1 MKQLFV
7 LLLAVAAMVSC
18 SKNESVTGPDVPADG
33 VEIKASSM
41 VRTIESKAPFEG
53 AISATQNLTAK
64 VLISTVTGD
73 YSSPIHNGTLTFTQ
87 AGTSTGFT
95 PAVYYPSSTADSP
108 VYLVGLYPSTGW
120 GNVQNSNEIEY
131 TFDGSQ
137 DVMAAAEVSGTK
149 ALAQADTHPAFT
161 FNHLLTKL
169 NLSVKAESAEAAAA
183 WGKVTEITLEQA
195 GEKTPKN
202 QMKVAL
208 NTGTATF
215 PYEGTG
221 TFSFYAKDGDAYT
234 DNAFTA
240 QAKELT
246 TDLTEIAYAL
256 VAPITADG
264 TKDFKLRVKTQ
275 KGSEAEVISMVD
287 IDLTAKEGST
297 LGDTKGQAFA
307 LTLTFK
313 ATEITPSA
321 TVADWIEGGSA
332 GAEIQ

>member
-1 MKQLFV
+1 MKRLFV
-7 LLLAVAAMVSC
+7 SLLAVVAMASC
-18 SKNESVTGPDVPADG
+18 SKNEPAAGPEAPTDG
-33 VEIKASSM
+33 VEIKASSKA
-41 VRTIESKAPFEG
+41 RTIESKAPFDG
-53 AISATQNLTAK
+53 DISATQNLTAK
-64 VLISTVTGD
+64 VLISTATGD

-87 AGTSTGFT
+87 SGAATGFT

-108 VYLVGLYPSTGW
+108 VYLVGLYPDTGW

-149 ALAQADTHPAFT
+149 AKAQANEHPAFT

-169 NLSVKAESAEAAAA
+169 NLSVKAESAAAAAA
-183 WGKVTEITLEQA
+183 WGKVTEITLAQA
-195 GEKTPKN
+195 EEKTPKS

-208 NTGTATF
+208 STGTATF

-221 TFSFYAKDGDAYT
+221 ALSFYAKDGDAYT
-234 DNAFTA
+234 ETAFTA
-240 QAKELT
+240 QTKELT

-264 TKDFKLRVKTQ
+264 TKDFTLTVKTQ
-275 KGSEAEVISMVD
+275 KDGEAEVSSTVD
-287 IDLTAKEGST
+287 INLTAKEGST

-313 ATEITPSA
+313 ATEIQAKA
-321 TVADWIEGGSA
+321 TVGAWVDGGSA

>member
-1 MKQLFV
+1 
-7 LLLAVAAMVSC
+7 
-18 SKNESVTGPDVPADG
+18 
-33 VEIKASSM
+33 
-41 VRTIESKAPFEG
+41 
-53 AISATQNLTAK
+53 
-64 VLISTVTGD
+64 
-73 YSSPIHNGTLTFTQ
+73 
-87 AGTSTGFT
+87 
-95 PAVYYPSSTADSP
+95 
-108 VYLVGLYPSTGW
+108 
-120 GNVQNSNEIEY
+120 
-131 TFDGSQ
+131 
-137 DVMAAAEVSGTK
+137 
-149 ALAQADTHPAFT
+149 
-161 FNHLLTKL
+161 
-169 NLSVKAESAEAAAA
+169 
-183 WGKVTEITLEQA
+183 
-195 GEKTPKN
+195 
-202 QMKVAL
+202 MKVAL